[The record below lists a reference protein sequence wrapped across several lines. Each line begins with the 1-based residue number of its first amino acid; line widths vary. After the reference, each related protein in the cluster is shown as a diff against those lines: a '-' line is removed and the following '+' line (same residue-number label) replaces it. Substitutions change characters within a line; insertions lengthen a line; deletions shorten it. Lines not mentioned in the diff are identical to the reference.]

1 MGEFKKSGGFGRGGN
16 PRTKRAEQSSHDG
29 SNQGRGFNRQGGYSD
44 RPRFSGGN
52 GGFPR
57 SGGNAGGNPRVR
69 RAEQSSYDGRDGSR
83 PQMFSAVCSECSR
96 ACEVPFRPTG
106 DRPVFCN
113 DCFGNKRG
121 SPQGQYQRRDISPA
135 HNFPRKDFTPSPSSF
150 SKPPVEDKRIDE
162 LKQQLDA
169 VNKKLDTIIEM
180 MKSPAVEV
188 VKAVPTKKTKVKK
201 LATAT
206 REPGERSSRRI
217 TAKK

>member
-57 SGGNAGGNPRVR
+57 SGGNTG
-69 RAEQSSYDGRDGSR
+69 GRDGSR
-83 PQMFSAVCSECSR
+83 PQMFSAMCSECNR
-96 ACEVPFRPTG
+96 TCEVPFRPTG

-113 DCFGNKRG
+113 DCFSNKRG
-121 SPQGQYQRRDISPA
+121 SPQGEYQRRDIAPA